1 MLGTITTLFSGWQFK
16 LVLVATLIFGAW
28 AWHTKEVSTAVS
40 QAEQRVEL
48 QYAREIFKL
57 KEQAEKE
64 SKELNKRINEINY
77 DKQTKLNYITTKY
90 NDLVVSLQHRKDRPS
105 SESSNPGNT
114 SNAESTEG
122 ATGLQLY
129 KSDAIFLSWFSG
141 QTARLQAELISCYKQ
156 YDEVRETL
164 NNFKDK
170 QNEDA
175 SRTP

>member
-1 MLGTITTLFSGWQFK
+1 MIQSILSLFDWKAK
-16 LVLVATLIFGAW
+16 LFLICLIVSCTYT
-28 AWHTKEVSTAVS
+28 WHTSQVKQAV
-40 QAEQRVEL
+40 QKAEYEIAIS
-48 QYAREIFKL
+48 YANKYSKL
-57 KEQAEKE
+57 KEQAEIE
-64 SKELNKRINEINY
+64 SRELNNRINEINY
-77 DKQTKLNYITTKY
+77 DKQTKLNSITTKY
-90 NDLVVSLQHRKDRPS
+90 NDLVISLQHRKDRPS
-105 SESSNPGNT
+105 GESSNPGNT

-141 QTARLQAELISCYKQ
+141 QAARLQAELISCYKQ
-156 YDEVRETL
+156 YDEVRDTL

>member
-1 MLGTITTLFSGWQFK
+1 MIQSILGLFDWKAK
-16 LVLVATLIFGAW
+16 LFLICLIISCTYI
-28 AWHTKEVSTAVS
+28 WHTSQVNQAV
-40 QAEQRVEL
+40 QKAEYEIAIS
-48 QYAREIFKL
+48 YANEYSKL
-57 KEQAEKE
+57 KEQADKE
-64 SKELNKRINEINY
+64 SRELNKRINEINY
-77 DKQTKLNYITTKY
+77 DKRTKLNYITTKY
-90 NDLVVSLQHRKDRPS
+90 NDLVISLQHRKDRPS

-156 YDEVRETL
+156 YDEVRDTL

-175 SRTP
+175 SRMP

>member
-1 MLGTITTLFSGWQFK
+1 MIQSIIGLFDWKAK
-16 LVLVATLIFGAW
+16 LFLVCLIVSCVYT
-28 AWHTKEVSTAVS
+28 WHTYQVKQAV
-40 QAEQRVEL
+40 QKAEYEIAIS
-48 QYAREIFKL
+48 YANEYIKL

-64 SKELNKRINEINY
+64 SRELNKRINEINY

-90 NDLVVSLQHRKDRPS
+90 NDLVISLQHRKDRPS
-105 SESSNPGNT
+105 SEGNNPGNT

-156 YDEVRETL
+156 YDEVRDTL